1 MSYAAPSVTESVTV
15 YLSSPERF
23 IPPFFFF
30 VFMMLIS
37 VLLLPLNELH
47 LAFLVRQV

>member
-23 IPPFFFF
+23 IPPFFF

>member
-1 MSYAAPSVTESVTV
+1 MNYAPLSLTESVTV
-15 YLSSPERF
+15 YLSSPVRF
-23 IPPFFFF
+23 ILPFF

-37 VLLLPLNELH
+37 ILLLALSEFH